1 MPIDIER
8 EINSINLTD
17 KLEEEDLNKLGVD
30 LVQQVEDDINTRKP
44 WYDTNMEYLKMALQV
59 KERKS
64 FPWANAANV
73 KYPLITIASLQFQAR
88 AYAGI
93 VDAKNFVKGKVI
105 GYDPG
110 GVKAEKAERISK
122 HMTYQLLDKIEN
134 WDEDMDRLLLILPIS
149 GSVFKKVYY
158 SQRYKKEMIDIVL
171 PQDLVVNYWAK
182 GLESARRITHIY
194 DLFHDDLISRQK
206 EGIYRKIDV
215 AEPNWKSRGADNDK
229 LSQMQPAPADRQN
242 VPHKIFEIHT
252 KLDLDEDDVLEPY
265 IITVDHESKTVLR
278 ISPNYDTTSILKNTK
293 GEIIEIKPREYF
305 VHYKF
310 IPSPDGGFYGVGFGL
325 LLGNLNE
332 TASTVINQL
341 LDAGT
346 MATTAGGFLTKSIK
360 LKGGNV
366 GFQPNEW
373 KQVSFTG
380 DDIKKNILPLPV
392 REPSPVLFN
401 LLGFID
407 QKGGQVISISEIS
420 TGKLPGQNTPA
431 ATTLTS
437 VEEGLKLFT
446 SIYKRVYRSLKKELS
461 LLFVIN
467 SQYLS
472 DEEYFTILDSDG
484 TLEQQQVSKDDYNL
498 DDVDV
503 VPVADP
509 NAASDALRLI
519 KAQQIVE
526 LIPLGA
532 VNPAVAG
539 QRILEAMD
547 IPNPQELVPPPQ
559 QDPKVQAVQMK
570 AQMDQQKGQMDME
583 IAKQKM
589 MFDFIEKQLEL
600 KFKAQELQMEMQ
612 AKQQD
617 MKFKQIESMLN
628 MQASGMQHQQSMQQQ
643 REQAAMDREVGQDNL
658 SLKKEQNAIKR
669 KEMQSRGSQSGSS
682 KSNKGRSGKLA

>member
-8 EINSINLTD
+8 ELNNINIAD
-17 KLEEEDLNKLGVD
+17 KLEDEKIEKITSDLLNKVEED
-30 LVQQVEDDINTRKP
+30 ERTRDP
-44 WYDTNMEYLKMALQV
+44 WYRTNLEYLKMALQV
-59 KERKS
+59 KERKT
-64 FPWANAANV
+64 FPWAGAANV
-73 KYPLITIASLQFQAR
+73 KYPLITVASLQFQAR

-93 VDAKNFVKGKVI
+93 VDSKSFVKGKVI
-105 GYDPG
+105 GYDPSG
-110 GVKAEKAERISK
+110 EKTRKAERVAK

-158 SQRYKKEMIDIVL
+158 SKRYSKEAIDLVL
-171 PQDLVVNYWAK
+171 PQDLIVNYWANS
-182 GLESARRITHIY
+182 LESARRITHVINMY
-194 DLFHDDLISRQK
+194 HDDIISKQK
-206 EGIYRKIDV
+206 EGIYRKVDISEASMKMRTLD
-215 AEPNWKSRGADNDK
+215 EDK
-229 LSQMQPAPADRQN
+229 MSKMSPAPADMET
-242 VPHKIFEIHT
+242 VPHKVYEIHT

-265 IITVDHESKTVLR
+265 IVTIDKDSRTLLR
-278 ISPNYDTTSILKNTK
+278 ITPNYDTESIYKNAK
-293 GEIIEIKPREYF
+293 GEILEIKPREYF

-360 LKGGNV
+360 LKGGPV

-392 REPSPVLFN
+392 REPSNVLFS

-407 QKGGQVISISEIS
+407 QKGNQIISISEIS

-446 SIYKRVYRSLKKELS
+446 SIYKRVYRSLKKELR
-461 LLFVIN
+461 LLFLIN
-467 SQYLS
+467 KQYLS
-472 DEEYFTILDSDG
+472 DEEYFAILDSDG
-484 TLEQQQVSKDDYNL
+484 SFQGTSVTAGDYD
-498 DDVDV
+498 DDVDII
-503 VPVADP
+503 PVADP

-519 KAQQIVE
+519 KAQQLVE

-532 VNPAVAG
+532 VNPAIAG

-547 IPNPQELVPPPQ
+547 IPNPKELAPQ
-559 QDPKVQAVQMK
+559 PQVDPKVQAMQMK
-570 AQMDQQKGQMDME
+570 GQIDAQKAEQDMAME
-583 IAKQKM
+583 KQKM

-600 KFKAQELQMEMQ
+600 KFKAQELQMNMQ
-612 AKQQD
+612 AKQMD
-617 MKFKQIESMLN
+617 MKFKQLESILD
-628 MQASGMQHQQSMQQQ
+628 MQSSGMQHQQTMQQHTEQ
-643 REQAAMDREVGQDNL
+643 NAMKREAGIDNL
-658 SLKKEQNAIKR
+658 TLKKEQNNLKR
-669 KEMQSRGSQSGSS
+669 EEMKTRGSGNSSRGKSGR
-682 KSNKGRSGKLA
+682 GGKLA